1 MFVEYDSCVIL
12 LRLVK
17 HVLVY
22 VSGTENAEFQNAASG
37 FAFSLI
43 NSFCCFESATTLSF
57 SELHHSLNE
66 HRLKDL
72 DCMNII

>member
-22 VSGTENAEFQNAASG
+22 VSGTENAEFKMLPLVLP
-37 FAFSLI
+37 F
-43 NSFCCFESATTLSF
+43 
-57 SELHHSLNE
+57 
-66 HRLKDL
+66 R
-72 DCMNII
+72 